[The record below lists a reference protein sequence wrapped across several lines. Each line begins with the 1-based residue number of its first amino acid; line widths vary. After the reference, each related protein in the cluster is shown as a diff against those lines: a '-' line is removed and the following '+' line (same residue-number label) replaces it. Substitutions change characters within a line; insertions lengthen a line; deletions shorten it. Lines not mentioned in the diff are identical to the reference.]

1 MFTAF
6 LLLGAYNNAGL
17 VPMANVIA
25 PGLPAPSTYTTNQG
39 VPGKARIGLKVLKI
53 FSPPSLL

>member
-1 MFTAF
+1 
-6 LLLGAYNNAGL
+6 
-17 VPMANVIA
+17 MANVIA